1 MQRLPAL
8 LFAAPHRL
16 AFLTGVINLSA
27 LMLWWGGQLVVQH
40 VLFLDIPRTETPAA
54 LLHGPVTFA
63 LLFTPFIFGFLM
75 TVFPRWMGY
84 PDLTARQFG
93 PVAAGLAMGSLLALS
108 GLWVG
113 HEAMLIAGLCV
124 IALAHLAGII
134 ELGRVLA
141 ASVRDAKPHCWHAW
155 SALAALVF
163 GCASLVLATASLAKG
178 EGSALPLFNRMS
190 LWLFLVPVFITV
202 AHRMVPFF
210 AGSVVE
216 AYVRWRPDWLIAL
229 LWALFLVRVIAE
241 GLGVPM
247 LAAGAAAG
255 LALTT
260 GTMAFKWWP
269 RAKAPGLFN
278 VLIWGFAWAPL
289 GCLLDA
295 LALAGFIPARA
306 SVHAMTLGFACS
318 LLIAMVTRV
327 THGHSGRPLEMS
339 TAAWLAFGAVQLA
352 TLARLGAAFQMEAGH
367 WLVAAVGLF
376 VLGTLP
382 WTLRHAAIYL
392 RPRIDGKPG

>member
-1 MQRLPAL
+1 MPRLAAL

-16 AFLTGVINLSA
+16 AFLTGVVNLSG
-27 LMLWWGGQLVVQH
+27 LMLWWGGQLVGQH
-40 VLFLDIPRTETPAA
+40 LLFLHVPHTATPAA

-84 PDLTARQFG
+84 SDLAPRQFG
-93 PVAAGLAMGSLLALS
+93 PVSVGLAMGSLFAQT
-108 GLWVG
+108 GLWAG
-113 HEAMLIAGLCV
+113 QEALLVAGLGV
-124 IALAHLAGII
+124 IVLAHLAGIVS
-134 ELGRVLA
+134 LARVLE
-141 ASVRDAKPHCWHAW
+141 ASMHDAKPPCWHGW
-155 SALAALVF
+155 SALAALIF
-163 GCASLVLATASLAKG
+163 GWASLALATVSLATG
-178 EGSALPLFNRMS
+178 DAAALPVSNRMS
-190 LWLFLVPVFITV
+190 LWLFLVPVFCTV

-216 AYVRWRPDWLIAL
+216 AYVRWRPDWLIAW
-229 LWALFLVRVIAE
+229 LWALFLGRVIGD

-269 RAKAPGLFN
+269 RAKAPWLFN

-289 GCLLDA
+289 GCFLDA
-295 LALAGFIPARA
+295 LALAGLIPVRA

-339 TAAWLAFGAVQLA
+339 KAAWLAFGAVQLA
-352 TLARLGAAFQMEAGH
+352 TFARLGAALQMEQGL

-376 VLGTLP
+376 VFGTLP
-382 WTLRHAAIYL
+382 WTLRHAANYL